1 MNDAPSCPKCGSE
14 MKKRMARRGP
24 NAGKYFYGC
33 SRWPNCNGIINID
46 GDVRTSGGANTP
58 KLKVPYGDRDEPGD
72 NRPYTNIAAL
82 NFPIELEARPRASG
96 YKTVFVDSMAL
107 PKNFFGMF
115 NGNDEYRKSVESF
128 AKWRIDFTPN
138 NNPVLSEKET
148 TIISVIEKIVNRGR
162 LTRLSG
168 ELEKTVLKATKS
180 KDDGDYDE
188 EIAITSFKD
197 YHLPNIPNEWHDGAK
212 RGNLGGMTAEEYFY
226 QNIFIIYI
234 IIGNCTKCF

>member
-1 MNDAPSCPKCGSE
+1 MDDAPRCPKCGSE
-14 MKKRMARRGP
+14 MKKRMARKGP

-46 GDVRTSGGANTP
+46 GDVWTPSGSNTP
-58 KLKVPYGDRDEPGD
+58 KLKVPYGGRDEPRD
-72 NRPYTNIAAL
+72 NRPYTNIATL

-96 YKTVFVDSMAL
+96 YKTVFVDGMAL

-115 NGNDEYRKSVESF
+115 NDNDEYRKSIESF
-128 AKWRIDFTPN
+128 AKWRIDFTPSDN
-138 NNPVLSEKET
+138 HVLSEKET
-148 TIISVIEKIVNRGR
+148 TIISVIEKIINRGR

-180 KDDGDYDE
+180 KDDGDYDK

-197 YHLPNIPNEWHDGAK
+197 YHLPNIPNEWHDGTMA
-212 RGNLGGMTAEEYFY
+212 RNAE
-226 QNIFIIYI
+226 I
-234 IIGNCTKCF
+234 